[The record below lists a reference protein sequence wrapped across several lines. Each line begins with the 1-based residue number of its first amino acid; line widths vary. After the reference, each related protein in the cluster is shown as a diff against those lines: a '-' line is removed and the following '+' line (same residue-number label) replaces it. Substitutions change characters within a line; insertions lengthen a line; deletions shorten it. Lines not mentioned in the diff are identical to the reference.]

1 MTNSEKSS
9 FVYQCPF
16 CNDRVSYTPSELS
29 EHFLQIHSDISPD
42 KMTEWFKTKSQ
53 KKTSKKE
60 NKINQLK
67 SYDKK
72 LQIKNSKNKKWIKVI
87 YTPMGN
93 KR

>member
-1 MTNSEKSS
+1 MEKIT
-9 FVYQCPF
+9 FKYQCPF
-16 CNDRVSYTPSELS
+16 CKVKLEYTPQELS
-29 EHFLQIHSDISPD
+29 EHFIQIHKDVSPD

-60 NKINQLK
+60 SKINQLK

-72 LQIKNSKNKKWIKVI
+72 LKIKNSKNKKWINVI